1 MRTKKASASKKSRRR
16 RVSTQTMETEP
27 ETKTRP
33 EEKKAQKAEAG
44 TFRPVSNSGDSFEL
58 FGEVGG
64 LDRRRH
70 RWREP
75 HDTHLDISRSQ
86 IR

>member
-1 MRTKKASASKKSRRR
+1 
-16 RVSTQTMETEP
+16 METEP

-58 FGEVGG
+58 FGEVDG
-64 LDRRRH
+64 LDRRRRRRH
-70 RWREP
+70 RPREP
-75 HDTHLDISRSQ
+75 HDTHMDI
-86 IR
+86 